1 MIPNVHNVVVGV
13 IFAYDH
19 HDKIG
24 TGKKQFDKNSQIF
37 FNSQLEHDLRM
48 RTANLS
54 NNVLLLQRVNV
65 QVKQA
70 DVAVDDVLNR
80 FSETRIGK
88 SHCAVVVDIESG
100 KRRQHVN
107 QQALQHAQQTIL
119 PLGQRQQ
126 IIDTA
131 VAGGEYQAL
140 PLQHFLPLAA
150 GNFLGVATHTDKRI
164 HLRAEMVVGLG
175 HQTLA
180 AERVQRF
187 GQVDVSQDIAGGA
200 GHQKA
205 QIGPVDEKFDSQ
217 HFVRTRVATDQRQ
230 RLVLFLVAQQRD
242 AEERVRGESQIANR
256 RHLMHVDLQV
266 EKRNADQSVV
276 LVLPDVHFLTHAGQQ
291 VAAQRAQT
299 DDFQFEL
306 GHGSVRFGH
315 HLDHIDD
322 QQTTPYEHLFAVV
335 EHGANGQITLQAA
348 GRTFGLQL
356 DLLAGGDVFEFVEIQ
371 LGSRHRQPS
380 VGRVELQF
388 ELLHGGIDEV
398 RRLAVERLELLV
410 VADQSDHLVAGHLLA
425 SGQRVRVT
433 FHQVDDEVGRPAE
446 FHLHRRDRPVEVEL
460 GRQRAD
466 PHHAVGG
473 KVGERP
479 QLLGAAVGGEG
490 DHWTVDVHR
499 VQAQIALFGQ
509 EAKIRISAADEQA
522 RVAGDIFKR
531 RQLPRRCFVR

>member
-70 DVAVDDVLNR
+70 DVAVDDVLGR

-131 VAGGEYQAL
+131 VARGEYQAL

-187 GQVDVSQDIAGGA
+187 GQVDVSQDVAGGA

-291 VAAQRAQT
+291 
-299 DDFQFEL
+299 
-306 GHGSVRFGH
+306 
-315 HLDHIDD
+315 
-322 QQTTPYEHLFAVV
+322 TTPYEHLFAVV

-388 ELLHGGIDEV
+388 ELLHGGIDKV

-473 KVGERP
+473 EVGERP